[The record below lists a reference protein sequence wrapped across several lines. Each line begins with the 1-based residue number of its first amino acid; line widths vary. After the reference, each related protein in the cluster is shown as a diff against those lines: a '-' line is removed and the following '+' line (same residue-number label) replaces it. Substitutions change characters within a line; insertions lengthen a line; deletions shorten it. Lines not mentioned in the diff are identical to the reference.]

1 MAVSKRALMRAEK
14 GAKSARARLMKMRT
28 KYENPNFATIGA
40 QALGGALPAFLPSV
54 PLLPVEVAGIPVEG
68 LIGAGLI
75 LASTQMKNNKAMVEA
90 LGSGMIAVTAYKLA
104 TSYTAGM

>member
-14 GAKSARARLMKMRT
+14 GAKAARARLMKMRT
-28 KYENPNFATIGA
+28 KYENPNFANIGA

-54 PLLPVEVAGIPVEG
+54 PLLPTEVAGIPVEG
-68 LIGAGLI
+68 IIGAGLI
-75 LASTQMKNNKAMVEA
+75 LASTQMKNNKSMVEA

-104 TSYTAGM
+104 TSYTADM